1 MRTIGKRIRFLGA
14 LPAEYRGCS
23 TRVESLCDSNG
34 LTAFVFC
41 DIASIHLMR
50 LPLLENK
57 VRKILDKISRRRKE
71 THQTFL
77 YPHRIIEVVQPLLLK
92 ICLLSTALLRKNKC
106 STYSK
111 YVSALFLFAPCI
123 QYHYFQ
129 KANGKVIAK
138 ATTSILRNL
147 IYSSDAFS
155 LLL

>member
-1 MRTIGKRIRFLGA
+1 MHQTFYEYSPQNKRV
-14 LPAEYRGCS
+14 YS
-23 TRVESLCDSNG
+23 TRVEPLRGSNG
-34 LTAFVFC
+34 LIVSLILRNLIYLSDAF
-41 DIASIHLMR
+41 ASFRIKCVKFWIKFHA
-50 LPLLENK
+50 EG
-57 VRKILDKISRRRKE
+57 RKRIRRFMNIPRK
-71 THQTFL
+71 
-77 YPHRIIEVVQPLLLK
+77 IIEVVQPLLLK